1 MSGRWLCLVALG
13 ATLALAACADSSPQA
28 TTEPEFHFTSSGP
41 CDFSTTLITNYFPAS
56 RQSFIRSL
64 KQSMANAGKGTTGAR
79 TFGFQIMD
87 SIGSVSR
94 NFTVSASAGATL
106 TLALIP
112 CMFNNASTFTYPTTP
127 ATDFA
132 KALTNADGGAYYVRG
147 GGAGGADSPGRS
159 AAVIGRTS
167 PPGGTDGNLS
177 GLAPSSGSW
186 TTMLDDPAAANTS
199 SEGRALIYG
208 YLVSAPGAPIQYEWA
223 TIPSDLTFSPAM
235 LVAVCDNDVSA
246 SAMVLT
252 EAVGVLA
259 FANTTLCNT
268 LQSQT
273 ALRLGWGPRAV
284 AARLGQM
291 LVGAVTP
298 APLHATA
305 LLSGTGGTTSKIPRS
320 IVQKLT
326 VSAGSLGLS
335 WVNKPPATING
346 TAPNTFPVSVSVD
359 AGGNA
364 ILGVCAYMT
373 GQTNN
378 GTPTQLVGPKHAACT
393 TPPGGGTDYLS
404 VLVQNN
410 GSTTASLADFGQ
422 VGITK
427 TGGIDLTVSVQVQD
441 RAGTGSITTR
451 SNVKPKK

>member
-1 MSGRWLCLVALG
+1 M
-13 ATLALAACADSSPQA
+13 
-28 TTEPEFHFTSSGP
+28 E
-41 CDFSTTLITNYFPAS
+41 
-56 RQSFIRSL
+56 
-64 KQSMANAGKGTTGAR
+64 NAGKGTPNAR

-94 NFTVSASAGATL
+94 NFTVNASAGATL

-112 CMFNNASTFTYPTTP
+112 CMFNDASTFTYPTTP

-147 GGAGGADSPGRS
+147 GGTGGADAAGRS
-159 AAVIGRTS
+159 AAVLGRTN

-186 TTMLDDPAAANTS
+186 TTMLAVNTS

-208 YLVSAPGAPIQYEWA
+208 YLASAPGAPIQYEWA
-223 TIPSDLTFSPAM
+223 TIPSDLTFSPAA

-259 FANTTLCNT
+259 FANTGLCNT

-273 ALRLGWGPRAV
+273 ALRGRAGVREQSPRGSARCWSVPLRRASSRHRASRRDRRHHVEDPEEHRAEAYGLGGRPRPLMGQQ
-284 AARLGQM
+284 AAGDHQRHRAEHVRGFRQRER
-291 LVGAVTP
+291 A
-298 APLHATA
+298 
-305 LLSGTGGTTSKIPRS
+305 
-320 IVQKLT
+320 
-326 VSAGSLGLS
+326 
-335 WVNKPPATING
+335 
-346 TAPNTFPVSVSVD
+346 
-359 AGGNA
+359 GNA
-364 ILGVCAYMT
+364 ILGVCAYMI

-378 GTPTQLVGPKHAACT
+378 GTPTQLVGPKHADCAS
-393 TPPGGGTDYLS
+393 PPGGGTDYLS
-404 VLVQNN
+404 VLVRHRQHDA
-410 GSTTASLADFGQ
+410 ASLADFGQ
-422 VGITK
+422 VGVTK
-427 TGGIDLTVSVQVQD
+427 TGGIDLTVSVQVQG

>member
-1 MSGRWLCLVALG
+1 MLLNT
-13 ATLALAACADSSPQA
+13 AT
-28 TTEPEFHFTSSGP
+28 
-41 CDFSTTLITNYFPAS
+41 
-56 RQSFIRSL
+56 
-64 KQSMANAGKGTTGAR
+64 ANA
-79 TFGFQIMD
+79 
-87 SIGSVSR
+87 
-94 NFTVSASAGATL
+94 
-106 TLALIP
+106 
-112 CMFNNASTFTYPTTP
+112 
-127 ATDFA
+127 
-132 KALTNADGGAYYVRG
+132 
-147 GGAGGADSPGRS
+147 
-159 AAVIGRTS
+159 
-167 PPGGTDGNLS
+167 
-177 GLAPSSGSW
+177 
-186 TTMLDDPAAANTS
+186 S

-223 TIPSDLTFSPAM
+223 TIPSDLTFSPAA

-259 FANTTLCNT
+259 FANTGLCNT

-273 ALRLGWGPRAV
+273 ALRTGWGPRAV

-305 LLSGTGGTTSKIPRS
+305 LLAGTGGTTSKIPRS

-326 VSAGSLGLS
+326 VSAGALGLS
-335 WVNKPPATING
+335 WANKPPATING
-346 TAPNTFPVSVSVD
+346 TAPNTFAASVNVN
-359 AGGNA
+359 AAGNA
-364 ILGVCAYMT
+364 ILGVCAYMI

-378 GTPTQLVGPKHAACT
+378 GTPTQLVGPKHADCAS
-393 TPPGGGTDYLS
+393 PPGGGTDYLS
-404 VLVQNN
+404 VLVQNT

-427 TGGIDLTVSVQVQD
+427 TGGIDLTVTVQVQG
-441 RAGTGSITTR
+441 RAGTGAITTR